1 MADLQSRV
9 TKAQWRSQV
18 EKLREICHHLRH
30 CRECGETDVMNC
42 PEGRVLWLDQFF
54 EDGREVAQSDAEN
67 SGGTE
72 PHDGAHAHGKHL
84 ASVASQS
91 DAKVDA

>member
-1 MADLQSRV
+1 MADLQSKV
-9 TKAQWRSQV
+9 TKAQWRGMT

-54 EDGREVAQSDAEN
+54 EDGRSAPMNLCNCGWKNGS
-67 SGGTE
+67 
-72 PHDGAHAHGKHL
+72 HDIECTAPL
-84 ASVASQS
+84 LDSQS
-91 DAKVDA
+91 DAKEAT